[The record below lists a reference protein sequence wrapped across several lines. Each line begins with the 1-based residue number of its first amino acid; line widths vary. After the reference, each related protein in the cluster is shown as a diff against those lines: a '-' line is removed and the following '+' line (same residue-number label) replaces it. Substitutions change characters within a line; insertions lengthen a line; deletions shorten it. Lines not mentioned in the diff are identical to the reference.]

1 MRDERTQALTWEGRG
16 ERVTGIE
23 PAWPA
28 WKAPFHQ
35 LPSCRTC
42 GVGCPLVT
50 PARRSKPP
58 PTVTRGTTRARA
70 PPCSPAPA

>member
-1 MRDERTQALTWEGRG
+1 MAEKAPRPTWEERR

-35 LPSCRTC
+35 LPSCLTC
-42 GVGCPLVT
+42 CVGCPLVT
-50 PARRSKPP
+50 AIRTSAPP
-58 PTVTRGTTRARA
+58 PTVTRGTTRTRA
-70 PPCSPAPA
+70 PP